1 MNHAM
6 NFADTVAFLLPR
18 SFNKFTFQN
27 RVDRYFELIHA
38 SNHDGLFEYY
48 GDEVSVSVVFQIWQR
63 SLKKRDLL
71 VPPKTH
77 PHFSMRHAH
86 LSRIDEVQRKEL
98 IDFAHI
104 ALPQVGAKFQP
115 VDPTMVVKGS
125 YWFIKLNENALLEAF
140 SQLDFSFL
148 DGTNTAHT
156 SLSKADI
163 VRAYT
168 EAAEI
173 MQSSQESSNQGGAQQ
188 PLF

>member
-1 MNHAM
+1 
-6 NFADTVAFLLPR
+6 
-18 SFNKFTFQN
+18 
-27 RVDRYFELIHA
+27 
-38 SNHDGLFEYY
+38 
-48 GDEVSVSVVFQIWQR
+48 
-63 SLKKRDLL
+63 
-71 VPPKTH
+71 
-77 PHFSMRHAH
+77 MRHAH